1 MLGQGKWRIL
11 IKDQRGIYRLMGV
24 QNPVRVSASTPNVG
38 KAYGDMNGA
47 TITFMCK
54 EPSPA
59 YIVSSTAALQLITA
73 PGV

>member
-1 MLGQGKWRIL
+1 
-11 IKDQRGIYRLMGV
+11 MGV

-47 TITFMCK
+47 SITFMCK

-59 YIVSSTAALQLITA
+59 FIVASTAALQLIA
-73 PGV
+73 PAGI